1 MVVRSRS
8 SLRVSA
14 RRDDA
19 DPAASTRASRR
30 RLDGDAP
37 SLAHAKGALDQKD
50 SRPHRPLPRRPARP
64 QRPSSRRPPLSSR
77 PASAA
82 HGRPPR
88 RARPPSA
95 APAKQP
101 LRCRE
106 SPDPLNTISSPTASP
121 PRPRPRLSAPAALA
135 GSGAAS
141 PPSAAA
147 TRATRRS
154 GHALPVAVDNDADK
168 TPAGPSTSGDDAAR
182 PNGAP
187 RSSTRNP
194 PAASNGNVVPTER
207 RSLRSHDGGSRSRS
221 ELAQYFPNYEQMISL
236 EPPKPVEFLTGD
248 TTAILIDDL
257 TEPPLSPPAPSSPS
271 RSRKRRKPSDADSPF
286 GNPLLQL
293 HDCEVVQ
300 LPEPDPPAED
310 PLGDDTYFKAHRR
323 IERQEKQLRNIER
336 ERAQHEKLQL
346 DRLLDE
352 LQGHDWLRVMGI
364 SGITESEKKLYE
376 PKRALFIKEVS
387 ALIEKFKVWKEE
399 EKRRKQEKEQQMLLQ
414 AAAAAEKAAP
424 QQDEHE
430 SKPEE
435 EEEEEEEDIDAQLNG
450 GASSDIQS
458 FGEPPDINDVD
469 ALAARQLLQEA
480 KSASRQ
486 QRQKTAGGEPPH
498 SSASPQVPPSAPPPE
513 KPFTS
518 FYSNRYLRDAA
529 LAGHRRG
536 RSRSAFGQPIPD
548 LAERDFELPPD
559 ILTEEAINSCM
570 RKRRRLRRESRG

>member
-1 MVVRSRS
+1 MQVCILRWTFRLETSIYPFLRSVVTDNGKGRQDGHVRDACTRAYGKKPSARARRDADNALSPDNPLYRPSRDPPRRREIPGAMVVRSRS

-236 EPPKPVEFLTGD
+236 EPPKPGEHG
-248 TTAILIDDL
+248 
-257 TEPPLSPPAPSSPS
+257 
-271 RSRKRRKPSDADSPF
+271 
-286 GNPLLQL
+286 
-293 HDCEVVQ
+293 
-300 LPEPDPPAED
+300 
-310 PLGDDTYFKAHRR
+310 
-323 IERQEKQLRNIER
+323 
-336 ERAQHEKLQL
+336 
-346 DRLLDE
+346 
-352 LQGHDWLRVMGI
+352 
-364 SGITESEKKLYE
+364 
-376 PKRALFIKEVS
+376 AL
-387 ALIEKFKVWKEE
+387 W
-399 EKRRKQEKEQQMLLQ
+399 
-414 AAAAAEKAAP
+414 
-424 QQDEHE
+424 
-430 SKPEE
+430 
-435 EEEEEEEDIDAQLNG
+435 
-450 GASSDIQS
+450 
-458 FGEPPDINDVD
+458 
-469 ALAARQLLQEA
+469 
-480 KSASRQ
+480 
-486 QRQKTAGGEPPH
+486 
-498 SSASPQVPPSAPPPE
+498 
-513 KPFTS
+513 
-518 FYSNRYLRDAA
+518 
-529 LAGHRRG
+529 
-536 RSRSAFGQPIPD
+536 
-548 LAERDFELPPD
+548 
-559 ILTEEAINSCM
+559 
-570 RKRRRLRRESRG
+570 